1 MMKDI
6 EFLFKKMIFSESYL
20 LKKRILRAINKS
32 YEKELE
38 IIEKFA
44 DKTKDAIDIGVYR
57 GVYSFKLAQNFKK
70 VHAFEP
76 NTLLFPYLE
85 KNLNKII
92 HNIKLYNIALS
103 DTEGS
108 ADLNLPIRSN
118 SLFKD
123 NIEELFKLG
132 SATIHT
138 DNKFEN
144 FKSIKVQK
152 NKLDNI
158 NLKENIGFIKIDVE
172 GHEQSVINGGLQT
185 IKKNMPVMLIEIE
198 ERHSKKPIIQTI
210 NNIKELGY
218 EAYFFDKSRLT
229 NITENNNFK
238 LERNFIFIKKT

>member
-1 MMKDI
+1 MIKDI
-6 EFLFKKMIFSESYL
+6 EFFLKRIVLSESYL
-20 LKKRILRAINKS
+20 LKKRILRAINNN
-32 YEKELE
+32 YEKELKV
-38 IIEKFA
+38 IEKFA
-44 DKTKDAIDIGVYR
+44 DKTKDALDIGVYR
-57 GVYSFKLAQNFKK
+57 GVYSFKLSQNFKT

-76 NTLLFPYLE
+76 NTLLFPYLR

-92 HNIKLYNIALS
+92 QNLQLYNLALS

-108 ADLNLPIRSN
+108 TKLNLPIRSK

-138 DNKFEN
+138 ANIFEN
-144 FKSIKVQK
+144 YKSITVQK
-152 NKLDNI
+152 KKLDNL
-158 NLKENIGFIKIDVE
+158 NLRENIGFIKIDVE
-172 GHEQSVINGGLQT
+172 GHEQNVIDGGLQT

-218 EAYFFDKSRLT
+218 DAYFFDKDNLV
-229 NITENNNFK
+229 NINKNNNFK
-238 LERNFIFIKKT
+238 LERNFIFIKKS

>member
-1 MMKDI
+1 MIKDI
-6 EFLFKKMIFSESYL
+6 EFFLKKMVLSETYL
-20 LKKRILRAINKS
+20 LKKRILRAINNN
-32 YEKELE
+32 YEKELKV
-38 IIEKFA
+38 IEKFA

-57 GVYSFKLAQNFKK
+57 GVYSFKLAQNFKT

-76 NTLLFPYLE
+76 NTLLFPYLK

-92 HNIKLYNIALS
+92 QNLQLYNLALS

-108 ADLNLPIRSN
+108 TELNLPIRSK

-138 DNKFEN
+138 ANTFEN
-144 FKSIKVQK
+144 FKSITVQK
-152 NKLDNI
+152 RRLDNL

-172 GHEQSVINGGLQT
+172 GHEQNVIDGGLQT

-198 ERHSKKPIIQTI
+198 ERHSKKPITQTI
-210 NNIKELGY
+210 NNIIELGY
-218 EAYFFDKSRLT
+218 DAYFFDKSDLV
-229 NITENNNFK
+229 NINKNNNFK
-238 LERNFIFIKKT
+238 LERNFVFIKKS

>member
-1 MMKDI
+1 MKDI

-172 GHEQSVINGGLQT
+172 GHEQSVISGGLQT

>member
-6 EFLFKKMIFSESYL
+6 EFFFKKILFSESYL
-20 LKKRILRAINKS
+20 LKKRIIRAINKN
-32 YEKELE
+32 YEKELK

-44 DKTKDAIDIGVYR
+44 DNTKDAIDIGVYR
-57 GVYSFKLAQNFKK
+57 GVYSFKLAQNFKT

-76 NTLLFPYLE
+76 NTLLFPYLD
-85 KNLNKII
+85 KNLKKII
-92 HNIKLYNIALS
+92 QNIQLYNLALS

-108 ADLNLPIRSN
+108 TDLNMPIRSK

-132 SATIHT
+132 SATIHG
-138 DNKFEN
+138 DNTFSN

-152 NKLDNI
+152 KKLDDM

-172 GHEQSVINGGLQT
+172 GHEQNVINGGLKT
-185 IKKNMPVMLIEIE
+185 IKNNMPVMLIEIE
-198 ERHSKKPIIQTI
+198 ERHSKKPITQTI

-218 EAYFFDKSRLT
+218 DAYFFDRNHLI
-229 NITENNNFK
+229 NITENSNFK
-238 LERNFIFIKKT
+238 LERNFIFIKKA

>member
-6 EFLFKKMIFSESYL
+6 EFLLKKIFFSESYL
-20 LKKRILRAINKS
+20 LKKRIIRAINKN

-57 GVYSFKLAQNFKK
+57 GVYSFKLAQNFRK

-76 NTLLFPYLE
+76 NSLLFPYLK
-85 KNLNKII
+85 KNLNKIVQ
-92 HNIKLYNIALS
+92 NLQLYNIALS
-103 DTEGS
+103 DTEGT

-132 SATIHT
+132 SATIHI
-138 DNKFEN
+138 DNTFKD

-152 NKLDNI
+152 NKLDNM
-158 NLKENIGFIKIDVE
+158 NLGDNIGFIKIDVE
-172 GHEQSVINGGLQT
+172 GHEQSVIDGGLET

-218 EAYFFDKSRLT
+218 EAYFFYNNRLT
-229 NITENNNFK
+229 NIKENENFN
-238 LERNFIFIKKT
+238 LERNFIFIKKS